1 MVILDSLP
9 SYLRLT
15 RAALQER
22 VEAAWALLGGAAGPG
37 GPGMKGGTCRVCPR
51 HCKVDRVADDRRG
64 FCRLGARALVSA
76 YQPHFGEEPPL
87 VGRHGSGT
95 IFFASCNLA
104 CVYCQNWET
113 SQLRQGQEVEPR
125 DLALMMVH
133 LQRLG
138 CHNINLVT
146 PSHVVPQILAALP
159 LAVALGLRVPLVY
172 NTGGYDS
179 VEALRLLDGIVDIY
193 MPDIKYADDGIAG
206 RYSAVKGYYAI
217 ARVAVKEMH
226 RQVGDLVVEDG
237 MAARGLI
244 IRHLVLPGG
253 LAGTA
258 EVVRF
263 IAQELSPH
271 SYVNVMAQYR
281 PENRAHR
288 YPELSRPITPQE
300 YQEALRLAAG
310 AGLDRLA

>member
-104 CVYCQNWET
+104 CAFCQNWET
-113 SQLRQGQEVEPR
+113 SQLWQGREVEPQE
-125 DLALMMVH
+125 LALMMLH

-159 LAVALGLRVPLVY
+159 LAMALGLRIPLVY

-288 YPELSRPITPQE
+288 YPELSRRITPQE

>member
-288 YPELSRPITPQE
+288 YPELSRRITPQE